1 MNSQGNTVGKNMSF
15 IKKLIVVIFIVGLLG
30 CAGAGQSTGEYIDDS
45 AITTKVKT
53 KLFNDP
59 VTSGWQIT
67 VITKNRVVQLAG
79 FVKSAKEKDRASEL
93 VRSVPG
99 VKSVKN
105 DLVVK

>member
-1 MNSQGNTVGKNMSF
+1 MSL
-15 IKKLIVVIFIVGLLG
+15 IKRLIVAFFMAVLLG

-59 VTSGWQIT
+59 VTGGWQIT

-79 FVKSAKEKDRASEL
+79 FVKSSKEKDRASEL
-93 VRSVPG
+93 ARSVPG
-99 VKSVKN
+99 VKSVIN
-105 DLVVK
+105 DLVIK